1 MAVVNP
7 ASNAVAPTVPS
18 LEYIAGANNG
28 NPAANADRI
37 ALFDASADAAIGRYA
52 TTRYVKTELKTKYS
66 PVPKGIEAM
75 IGTIQ

>member
-28 NPAANADRI
+28 NPAANADRM